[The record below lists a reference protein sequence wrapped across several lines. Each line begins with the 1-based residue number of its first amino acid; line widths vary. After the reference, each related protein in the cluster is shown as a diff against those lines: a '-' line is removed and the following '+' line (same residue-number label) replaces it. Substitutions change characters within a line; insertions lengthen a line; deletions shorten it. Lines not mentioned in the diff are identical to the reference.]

1 MQRRAA
7 PFLPIV
13 LNEIA
18 LGVAL
23 MALVLLAAM
32 PRGWM
37 PTAIEGAGVR
47 LVICSVAGNREAEIP
62 GMPAAPASDAA
73 SMAPCAFAGLGTPA
87 LEPPV
92 VSLGALPT
100 AVAFAWAGIAAPAR
114 LLTLRPRLFPPSR
127 APPTPI
133 HA

>member
-1 MQRRAA
+1 MHRRA
-7 PFLPIV
+7 PVLPLV

-23 MALVLLAAM
+23 LALVLLASM

-37 PTAIEGAGVR
+37 PAVAANGQVE
-47 LVICSVAGNREAEIP
+47 LVICSAAGSRTADVP

-73 SMAPCAFAGLGTPA
+73 TMAPCAFAGLGAPA
-87 LEPPV
+87 LLPPV
-92 VSLGALPT
+92 AAVAALPT
-100 AVAFAWAGIAAPAR
+100 ALAFAWAGIAAPAR
-114 LLTLRPRLFPPSR
+114 LLTLRPRLSPPSR